1 MKAEETG
8 VFASPVVPLRPQDEK
23 PMTEEEREEFLEKF
37 KEKCRIDEE
46 RYLREKQ
53 KQREQSDRE
62 VARLFAE
69 LQERTKDT
77 RKLPFDWEEWERECR
92 EEEEFD
98 KGVPMYD
105 WGAKQPSNRH
115 QIIKKY
121 GSAIAEKLWLFRM
134 HGEYV
139 PTEIVAEMHRIHE
152 GKLPRRAMKANQV
165 VRPAKAPQR
174 EKTSQ
179 INWDAMEK
187 HADLKPTEYWND
199 HFSTVKAGLFNVAR
213 VISDLQNP
221 TTLLVYLLQHR
232 AWEGKKDKHDTYNT
246 WYLKRRLIVASVGVE
261 KICADFGVHEK
272 TVRNWLKGL
281 HKSGIIRKVKAGL
294 DNVYVL
300 GEIID
305 GKELFYYSGEISCN
319 KNPSSLH

>member
-1 MKAEETG
+1 MSTEQISVLA
-8 VFASPVVPLRPQDEK
+8 FPVLHPRHQDEK
-23 PMTEEEREEFLEKF
+23 PMTQEEREESLQKF
-37 KEKCRIDEE
+37 MEKCRIEKE
-46 RYLREKQ
+46 RYRREKQ
-53 KQREQSDRE
+53 AQKEKSDRE
-62 VARLFAE
+62 VARLYAE
-69 LQERTKDT
+69 LQERTKEA
-77 RKLPFDWEEWERECR
+77 RRPPFDWEEWERECK
-92 EEEEFD
+92 EEEEYD
-98 KGVPMYD
+98 KGVPMWD
-105 WGAKQPSNRH
+105 WGARKPSNRH
-115 QIIKKY
+115 EIIKKY
-121 GSAIAEKLWLFRM
+121 GSAIAEKLWFFNFK
-134 HGEYV
+134 GEFV
-139 PTEIVAEMHRIHE
+139 PKEIVAEMHRIHE
-152 GKLPRRAMKANQV
+152 GKPARRAGKPRHAV
-165 VRPAKAPQR
+165 HPATAAKP

-187 HADLKPTEYWND
+187 HADLKPTEYRND

-261 KICADFGVHEK
+261 KICADLGRCEK

-281 HKSGIIRKVKAGL
+281 HKSGVIRKVKAGL

-300 GEIID
+300 GEVID